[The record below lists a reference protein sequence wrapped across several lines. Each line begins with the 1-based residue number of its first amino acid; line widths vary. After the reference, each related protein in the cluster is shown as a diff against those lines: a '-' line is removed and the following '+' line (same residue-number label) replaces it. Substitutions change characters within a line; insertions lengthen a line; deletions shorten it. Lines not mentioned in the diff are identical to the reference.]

1 MTLLSLRSQWTLT
14 PAIVPPCRYQSLRA
28 TVDTVRGQRLP
39 RPPRIARASRSRR
52 WGAQPGPPITLAG
65 ARLFCGHSRRR
76 LHELAPRARSQQ
88 HQRSACGL
96 SNAREVDREAAL
108 CCDRGGGSPPVQRA
122 ATLLGLASLVST
134 DALWRV
140 WWRAAP
146 WWRFGHGLSGALSAD
161 KGEGRAVRGCLS
173 LLALSEEE
181 LACVACVARC
191 A

>member
-1 MTLLSLRSQWTLT
+1 M
-14 PAIVPPCRYQSLRA
+14 
-28 TVDTVRGQRLP
+28 
-39 RPPRIARASRSRR
+39 
-52 WGAQPGPPITLAG
+52 
-65 ARLFCGHSRRR
+65 
-76 LHELAPRARSQQ
+76 
-88 HQRSACGL
+88 
-96 SNAREVDREAAL
+96 
-108 CCDRGGGSPPVQRA
+108 QRA

-181 LACVACVARC
+181 LACVSSAPENTGTATPLWCTVACVARC